1 MADDEMN
8 AETKLQELVEL
19 HEPLLRQC
27 AERIRGEEAWSLNS
41 PAVLVKENGEALLV
55 PVTGV
60 GSHLVVDSFVDD
72 PLIQEWLELAIEEGP
87 GRALETMLNDENMEK
102 AEAFAGIYDQW
113 REQVKDRGHATVSA
127 GDLARFVAKA
137 RDFWPKQVPVL
148 AVLKE
153 GGKTGLMTFCV
164 EVKGLLN

>member
-1 MADDEMN
+1 MADDEIN

-72 PLIQEWLELAIEEGP
+72 PLIQ
-87 GRALETMLNDENMEK
+87 
-102 AEAFAGIYDQW
+102 
-113 REQVKDRGHATVSA
+113 
-127 GDLARFVAKA
+127 
-137 RDFWPKQVPVL
+137 
-148 AVLKE
+148 
-153 GGKTGLMTFCV
+153 
-164 EVKGLLN
+164 